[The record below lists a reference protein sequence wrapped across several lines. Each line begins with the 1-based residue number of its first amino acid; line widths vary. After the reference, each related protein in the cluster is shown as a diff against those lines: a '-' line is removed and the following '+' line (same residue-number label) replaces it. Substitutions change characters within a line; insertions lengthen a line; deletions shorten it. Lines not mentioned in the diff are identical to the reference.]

1 MCFQPAPLTADL
13 ARSQVEEP
21 AEPSEVEERPA
32 LAPYLV
38 AAVSGWGVSRS
49 RRPDVS
55 PAFGVSRRGVYLV
68 ECISYAPLTSLYLV
82 ETRISYR
89 D

>member
-1 MCFQPAPLTADL
+1 MAPELRGECSRGTTGGELRDAACLPGTA
-13 ARSQVEEP
+13 A
-21 AEPSEVEERPA
+21 
-32 LAPYLV
+32 APYLV

-82 ETRISYR
+82 ETRISYQ